1 MIFCD
6 NQSSMKIARNLL
18 FHACTNCIKVHYH
31 YIREKLKNEKV
42 ELLHVPSH
50 NQIVDVMIKF
60 LGRLKFEKFINDLGV
75 CSLSKTKQK
84 GKMT

>member
-6 NQSSMKIARNLL
+6 NQSSTKIARNLL
-18 FHACTNCIKVHYH
+18 FHAHTNHINVHYH
-31 YIREKLKNEKV
+31 YIHEKSKNKKV
-42 ELLHVPSH
+42 ELVHVPSH
-50 NQIVDVMIKF
+50 NQLVDVMTKL